1 MATCALCG
9 RDEDL
14 TRHHLVPRCRHANR
28 RNKRD
33 FAREIVHQTVGL
45 CRPCHKQVH
54 AVLSEKQ
61 LEREWNTIP
70 RLLSHPEIARF
81 VDWIRSK
88 PIGFRCTTS
97 ATRNRRDRGTYGA
110 R

>member
-1 MATCALCG
+1 MSNCALCG
-9 RDEDL
+9 REEVL

-33 FAREIVHQTVGL
+33 FARETVRETVGL

-54 AVLSEKQ
+54 AVLTEKE

-70 RLLSHPEIARF
+70 KLLAHPEIARF
-81 VDWIRSK
+81 VDWIRTK
-88 PIGFRCTTS
+88 PAGFRCPTNAARDKRS
-97 ATRNRRDRGTYGA
+97 AGRYGA